1 MRAGCGNAPVVI
13 CAGETEIQPGVD
25 KIRLEKYNT
34 PVNDKYFLTA
44 KKRKVGPFPFLKRE
58 GVPAE
63 SAFKMQA
70 V

>member
-1 MRAGCGNAPVVI
+1 V
-13 CAGETEIQPGVD
+13 PGKLKFSRVVD
-25 KIRLEKYNT
+25 KIKLEKYNT